1 MRTRRKKRRKRIGI
15 SLGLLL
21 IALSPAP
28 AQTRR
33 ASAAAYGVVAG
44 SVFQESGYS
53 LANAQITLIPD
64 PQASSSQGKLKK
76 LESVSDSRGEFAF
89 HVPPMHYIIRV
100 KAKGFESQEKPV
112 ELAGEGRIDVTFQLH
127 PESKK

>member
-1 MRTRRKKRRKRIGI
+1 
-15 SLGLLL
+15 LL

-33 ASAAAYGVVAG
+33 AAAAYGVVAG

-53 LANAQITLIPD
+53 LPNAQITLIPD
-64 PQASSSQGKLKK
+64 PQASSSEGKLKK

-89 HVPPMHYIIRV
+89 HVPPMRYIVRV
-100 KAKGFESQEKPV
+100 KARGFEGQEKPV
-112 ELAGEGRIDVTFQLH
+112 ELAGEGRIDVTFQLQ